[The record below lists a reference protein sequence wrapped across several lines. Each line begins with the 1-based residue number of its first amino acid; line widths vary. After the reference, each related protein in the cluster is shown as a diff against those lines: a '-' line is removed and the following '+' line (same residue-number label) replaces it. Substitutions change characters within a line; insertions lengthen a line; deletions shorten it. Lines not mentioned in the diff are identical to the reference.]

1 MTCSGGACDSA
12 TIHPIWRLP
21 ICTSVFLGCTFS
33 FTLCH
38 RPWPGEVLIVAIP
51 IILVKLLF
59 TEFRG
64 ILSLLKQIANIGNSL
79 RWRLPH
85 HLSKRYLSSTNPS
98 SNYVLDWGVG
108 GGVRGGWES
117 RKRPVIHSRRL
128 IRALFD
134 FEFFITQISSLFVLN
149 SLSFSAEYM

>member
-38 RPWPGEVLIVAIP
+38 RPWPGEVLIVTIP

-85 HLSKRYLSSTNPS
+85 HLSKRYLSSTNHE
-98 SNYVLDWGVG
+98 LQLRARLGG

-149 SLSFSAEYM
+149 SLSFSTEYM